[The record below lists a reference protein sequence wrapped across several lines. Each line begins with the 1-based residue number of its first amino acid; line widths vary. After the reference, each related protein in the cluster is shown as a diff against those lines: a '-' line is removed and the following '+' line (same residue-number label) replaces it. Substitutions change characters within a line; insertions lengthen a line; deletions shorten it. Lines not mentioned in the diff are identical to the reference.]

1 MALTNLRTL
10 AVSLLPLAAALAA
23 PVQVQAASGKPPV
36 LTGAAVIHDLA
47 RMNGRYCFAGHVHYG
62 SSSGAATQAKAKADA
77 IESWYELVD
86 LEYGGQWSSFAISA
100 AKSVKCAQ
108 SGMAWGCEVHAI
120 PCSR

>member
-1 MALTNLRTL
+1 MAFASARTL
-10 AVSLLPLAAALAA
+10 ATLALLLALPIAAN
-23 PVQVQAASGKPPV
+23 AASGKPPV

-62 SSSGAATQAKAKADA
+62 SSSGAATQAAAKAEA
-77 IESWYELVD
+77 IESWFELVD
-86 LEYGGQWSSFAISA
+86 LEYGAQWSSYSISA
-100 AKSVKCAQ
+100 AKSVKCSQ